1 MVANEL
7 QEAELLHA
15 GQFGGVKGRSALEG
29 VFKAVIKA
37 KRCSVSGGN
46 APWGFW
52 DLSGR
57 FQNVVPSQVMERI
70 DTTLEVRKWKK

>member
-15 GQFGGVKGRSALEG
+15 GQFGGVKERSALEG

-37 KRCSVSGGN
+37 RRCSESGGN
-46 APWGFW
+46 AAWGFW

-57 FQNVVPSQVMERI
+57 FQNVVLSQVMERI
-70 DTTLEVRKWKK
+70 DMTPEGRKWKN